1 MHQVC
6 SSAAFA
12 AKWWVA
18 LIEPRRMLLAASI
31 PLGVST
37 AAAQDPLAVDLKL
50 VIAVD
55 VSYSMGL
62 EELQLQRTGYVE
74 AFRAPEIVR
83 AVKTGPLGRIAV
95 TYVEWGGKA
104 IQILPWTVI
113 EDLLTAEHFAETL
126 RRQPVR
132 RISFTSIS
140 NTLQFARRIIRSSPY
155 RASRRVIDV
164 SGDGPNNAGVPAP
177 IARNNTVAQ
186 GIVIDGLPIM
196 LKNAPDSASISDI
209 DVYYEKC
216 VIGGEGAF
224 VVKVSDASQFSAAIL
239 AKLTAE
245 ISGLNVSSVLQHRM
259 RPKIAKFDEPY
270 DCLIGEEM
278 QERSIGR

>member
-1 MHQVC
+1 M
-6 SSAAFA
+6 
-12 AKWWVA
+12 
-18 LIEPRRMLLAASI
+18 IEPRRMLLAASI
-31 PLGVST
+31 PLGVTT

-74 AFRAPEIVR
+74 AFRAPEIAR

-113 EDLLTAEHFAETL
+113 EDSLTAEQFAETL

>member
-1 MHQVC
+1 M
-6 SSAAFA
+6 
-12 AKWWVA
+12 
-18 LIEPRRMLLAASI
+18 
-31 PLGVST
+31 
-37 AAAQDPLAVDLKL
+37 AVDLKL

-113 EDLLTAEHFAETL
+113 EDSLTAEQFAETL

-140 NTLQFARRIIRSSPY
+140 NTLQFARRIIRSSAY

-177 IARNNTVAQ
+177 VARNNTVAQ

-196 LKNAPDSASISDI
+196 LRNAPDSASIPDI

-245 ISGLNVSSVLQHRM
+245 ISGLNVSGVLQHHM
-259 RPKIAKFDEPY
+259 RPKSAKYDEPY